1 MIFMCLRGM
10 SILRFERMKK
20 KLFFHVYRELGHD
33 GEDSPPCMYH
43 VSDTGE
49 LSAIWTLFLQMALR
63 EVGPELRWGD
73 NAYRGQSWYS
83 KESPLVIL
91 CNLLDMFLPSSL
103 DCHSSCYS

>member
-43 VSDTGE
+43 VSDTGSYQ
-49 LSAIWTLFLQMALR
+49 LSGLYSCKWLYGRSDRSFVGETTLI
-63 EVGPELRWGD
+63 ED
-73 NAYRGQSWYS
+73 SRGIVRN
-83 KESPLVIL
+83 PL
-91 CNLLDMFLPSSL
+91 
-103 DCHSSCYS
+103 